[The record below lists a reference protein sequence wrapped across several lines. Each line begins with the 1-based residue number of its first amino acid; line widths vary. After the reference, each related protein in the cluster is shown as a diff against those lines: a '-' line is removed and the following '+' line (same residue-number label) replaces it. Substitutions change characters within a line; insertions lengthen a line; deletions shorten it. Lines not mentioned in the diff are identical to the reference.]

1 MGKSLKT
8 LVVGCGSIGK
18 RHIKNLA
25 SLGVRDFI
33 LCDTNTATL
42 ERAVRGLERP
52 IMTTSFNDA
61 LAKLP
66 DAAVICTPSSMH
78 LDMALQLAR
87 RGVHI
92 LIEKPLSDKLDG
104 VTELARLVE
113 EKGIT
118 AMMAMC
124 YRFHPVFLQIESL
137 LASEVIGKVHHVN
150 YYGGHYLPDWHP
162 QADYRTEYAARK
174 ELGGG
179 VVLTSIHGLD
189 NIRWLFGEVDEVFA
203 FVDRVSGLEMD
214 VEDIVTGVMRL
225 KSGAYVN
232 WQTDF
237 IQRANQHR
245 LVVAGSRGT
254 IRADLLD
261 GTVET
266 YSAELGKW
274 YSGRIGFEVNEM
286 YMAESRHF
294 LECIERGLTPRA
306 GVRDGI
312 ATLELALRVKGSRNL
327 VEGREAR
334 CKTA

>member
-1 MGKSLKT
+1 MGKGLKT

-18 RHIKNLA
+18 RHIRNLA
-25 SLGVRDFI
+25 ALGVRDFI
-33 LCDTNTATL
+33 LCDTDTGAL
-42 ERAVRGLERP
+42 DKAARGIERP
-52 IMTTSFNDA
+52 VFATGFTEA
-61 LAKLP
+61 LAKHP
-66 DAAVICTPSSMH
+66 DAAVICTPSSLH
-78 LDMALQLAR
+78 LDMAAQLAR
-87 RGVHI
+87 RGVHM
-92 LIEKPLSDKLDG
+92 LIEKPLSHTADG
-104 VTELARLVE
+104 VLELARLVE

-124 YRFHPVFLQIESL
+124 YRFHPVFLHIESL
-137 LASEVIGKVHHVN
+137 LASEVVGRVHHVA

-189 NIRWLFGEVDEVFA
+189 NIRWLFGEVDEVYA
-203 FVDRVSGLEMD
+203 FVDKVSTLDMD
-214 VEDIVTGVMRL
+214 VEDIATGVMRL
-225 KSGAYVN
+225 ESGAYVN

-245 LVVAGSRGT
+245 IVIAGSRGT

-261 GTVET
+261 GVVET

-274 YSGRIGFEVNEM
+274 YSGRIGFEVNDM
-286 YMAESRHF
+286 YLAESRHF
-294 LECIERGLTPRA
+294 LECIEKGLPPRA

-327 VEGREAR
+327 VEGRGSR